1 MWAPYSAPYLEITVS
16 DNAGLLFLIT
26 YADGISKRHFL
37 DGKTKDILAITQKLS
52 FCLISHWK
60 RIQFQI
66 QN

>member
-52 FCLISHWK
+52 FCLISH
-60 RIQFQI
+60 
-66 QN
+66 